1 MLYADY
7 MFQIDEDGLLM
18 YNKGTDSPLEMV
30 QIEKTPLNVGDCF
43 ILELDEFNRMFFR
56 RVDNRDWSV
65 TDEDYEEPVAPV

>member
-30 QIEKTPLNVGDCF
+30 QIEKTPLNVGDTF
-43 ILELDEFNRMFFR
+43 VLELDEFNRMFFR
-56 RVDNRDWSV
+56 RVDSRDWSV